1 MRDSFGVEVL
11 DRGQC
16 VALLA
21 TAQVGRIVFSHRGL
35 PAVRPVR
42 FTVGEGAVG
51 CLASAEDTFLAS
63 ARGNV
68 VAFEV
73 DAVAPDLSSG
83 WYVTVLGKVLE
94 PRDGDLA
101 TLPSPPWPLTGTE
114 SVLWIPM
121 ELVSGRRFG

>member
-21 TAQVGRIVFSHRGL
+21 TAQVGRIVFTHRGL

-42 FTVGEGAVG
+42 FVVAGDALG
-51 CLASAEDTFLAS
+51 CLASDEDAFLSS

-68 VAFEV
+68 VAFEA

-94 PRDGDLA
+94 SRNGGPA
-101 TLPSPPWPLTGTE
+101 APPSRPLKDTE
-114 SVLWIPM
+114 SMLWIPM
-121 ELVSGRRFG
+121 DLVSGRRFG